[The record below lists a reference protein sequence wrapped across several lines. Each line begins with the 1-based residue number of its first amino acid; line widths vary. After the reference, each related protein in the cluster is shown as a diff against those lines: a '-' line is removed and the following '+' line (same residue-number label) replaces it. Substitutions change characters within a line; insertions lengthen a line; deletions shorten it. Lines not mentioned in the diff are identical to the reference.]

1 MGASWWLCFNR
12 RCQWLNAIA
21 VGIVLRVLSY
31 KVCTNIERAET
42 LRISKIRTLRLLC
55 CLAISWKFFIVI
67 YFWIWYTVSL
77 SRQFIPVCCII
88 FFINPRTDTKID
100 QKKKKCPLGTT
111 VLVPHQLWNFST
123 KHRLKKSFDCKKWCI
138 SGWQTLQTLYFS
150 CLSFLGPCMAGIVGS
165 ILPRYG
171 VFGETLD
178 IAYIMKSSCHRECL
192 EQLNFYNHSL
202 NFIISN

>member
-1 MGASWWLCFNR
+1 MGASWWLCYNR
-12 RCQWLNAIA
+12 RCQWFNAIA

-55 CLAISWKFFIVI
+55 CLAISCKFFIVI

-77 SRQFIPVCCII
+77 SRQFICCII

-100 QKKKKCPLGTT
+100 QKKLCPLGTT

-138 SGWQTLQTLYFS
+138 SGWQTPQTLYFFLFV
-150 CLSFLGPCMAGIVGS
+150 LSRPLHGWYSGVHLTKIRGLWRNLGYCVHHEVKLSP
-165 ILPRYG
+165 
-171 VFGETLD
+171 
-178 IAYIMKSSCHRECL
+178 
-192 EQLNFYNHSL
+192 
-202 NFIISN
+202 